1 MVLNLVNLD
10 MNNLT
15 KFISILLTFLFLS
28 SCGNNFFKRSDVKDN
43 PVNVEDRVRKNI
55 EEGRGV
61 RFGIGGKKGGV
72 FDFASANELW
82 RASVETLDFVPLVNA
97 SYSGGIII
105 TDWFNGGKD
114 TNRDL
119 KITVRFLSNEIR
131 SDALKIVIH
140 ERVCSNNNCVT
151 NLIDSKISDEIQLA
165 ILKKATLM
173 EKKSIEK
180 LVKERRKKDPRGG
193 DKAIPQDQR

>member
-1 MVLNLVNLD
+1 M
-10 MNNLT
+10 
-15 KFISILLTFLFLS
+15 ILIKHFKNIIILFLLS
-28 SCGNNFFKRSDVKDN
+28 FFLNNCNGKLPGGDARKFPDDPKLRVK
-43 PVNVEDRVRKNI
+43 KNL
-55 EEGRGV
+55 EEGRGF
-61 RFGIGGKKGGV
+61 RLNEMMKPKGGV

-105 TDWFNGGKD
+105 TDWFNGGKNN
-114 TNRDL
+114 NRDL

-131 SDALKIVIH
+131 SDALKIIVH
-140 ERVCSNNNCVT
+140 ERVCTNNNCTT
-151 NLIDSKISDEIQLA
+151 NLIDSKISNEIQLA

-173 EKKSIEK
+173 EKKSVEK

-193 DKAIPQDQR
+193 DKAIPQDQQ

>member
-1 MVLNLVNLD
+1 MY
-10 MNNLT
+10 NLT
-15 KFISILLTFLFLS
+15 KLFSIFLTLLILN
-28 SCGNNFFKRSDVKDN
+28 SCGNGFFKRSDVKDN
-43 PVNVEDRVRKNI
+43 PVNVKDRVRKNI

-61 RFGIGGKKGGV
+61 RFNLGGKKGGV

-105 TDWFNGGKD
+105 TDWFNGGKNN
-114 TNRDL
+114 NREL

-131 SDALKIVIH
+131 SDALKIIVH
-140 ERVCSNNNCVT
+140 ERICTNNICIT
-151 NLIDSKISDEIQLA
+151 NLIDSKISGEIQLA
-165 ILKKATLM
+165 ILKKATLF
-173 EKKSIEK
+173 EKESIEK

-193 DKAIPQDQR
+193 DNAIPQDQQ

>member
-1 MVLNLVNLD
+1 MY
-10 MNNLT
+10 NLT
-15 KFISILLTFLFLS
+15 KLFSIFLTLLILN
-28 SCGNNFFKRSDVKDN
+28 SCGNGFFKRSDVKDN
-43 PVNVEDRVRKNI
+43 PVNVKDRVRKNI

-61 RFGIGGKKGGV
+61 RFNLGGKKGGV

-105 TDWFNGGKD
+105 TDWFNGGKNN
-114 TNRDL
+114 NREL

-131 SDALKIVIH
+131 SDALKIIVH
-140 ERVCSNNNCVT
+140 ERICTNNRCIT
-151 NLIDSKISDEIQLA
+151 NLIDSKISGEIQLA
-165 ILKKATLM
+165 ILKKATLF
-173 EKKSIEK
+173 EKESIEK

-193 DKAIPQDQR
+193 DNAIPQDQQ